1 MMLARTWLG
10 LLTSFFVFTA
20 SVTARAQCSKDVD
33 CKGDRVCE
41 TGQCVSPPP
50 PAPAAAPQAAPAP
63 SPAAPAVTYPA
74 PAAPAAAPAATQ
86 QTPAEAPVPKTE
98 RNSVAL
104 MAGGL
109 TLISIAPIVLLIAAV
124 AAAEKG
130 SCNRYPD
137 TGGYY
142 DPETGQIEYSRED
155 CDRYD
160 PTIYGFTIGGIALF
174 AAGIPMFV
182 VGSRRVPVKDPAAA
196 RIAPWV
202 SPTGAGATLRLD
214 L

>member
-10 LLTSFFVFTA
+10 LLTSLFMFTA

-41 TGQCVSPPP
+41 TGQCVAPPP
-50 PAPAAAPQAAPAP
+50 PAAAPAP
-63 SPAAPAVTYPA
+63 ASPATGSEAPAVTYPA
-74 PAAPAAAPAATQ
+74 PAAAPAAPAATQ
-86 QTPAEAPVPKTE
+86 TPAEAPAVPKTE

-137 TGGYY
+137 NGGYY
-142 DPETGQIEYSRED
+142 DPATGEIVYGRED

-182 VGSRRVPVKDPAAA
+182 VGSRRVPVKDPATA
-196 RIAPWV
+196 RISPWV
-202 SPTGAGATLRLD
+202 SPTGGGATLRLD